1 MRTRF
6 RGVSATKFFDE
17 PAGGDMAASGN
28 GIDLSRSNR
37 DMEDIMNVTHVREP
51 GLVASILLT
60 TLNEPRRF

>member
-1 MRTRF
+1 MRARF

-28 GIDLSRSNR
+28 GLSRSNR
-37 DMEDIMNVTHVREP
+37 DMEDIMNATHVREP
-51 GLVASILLT
+51 GFAASILLT